1 MPSTIVHLAFAALIA
16 TALLGAAFDRRA
28 LLFILV
34 VMALPDLDSFVDV
47 GNVPGHRML
56 LHNIWLA
63 VVPTVALGIDLSVRE
78 QSFVRERFGDRG
90 VRIAWVTILCYVVA
104 HLGLDMADGVVNL
117 FWPVHDQFY
126 DLRGTIELSD
136 QRGVVQTFVDGKG
149 FLLFE
154 AEGSTEDIYI
164 TTGVDPG
171 PSTGE
176 EDPERLFP
184 IFRAGWQL
192 VLFVTGLFVTGA
204 RFATPE
210 EPGAR

>member
-28 LLFILV
+28 LGVILV
-34 VMALPDLDSFVDV
+34 VMALPDLDSFVSV
-47 GNVPGHRML
+47 GGVPGHRML
-56 LHNIWLA
+56 LHNVWLPTIAA
-63 VVPTVALGIDLSVRE
+63 VVLSLDLFVGDRSR
-78 QSFVRERFGDRG
+78 VRERFGGRG
-90 VRIAWVTILCYVVA
+90 VRIAWVTIVCYVVA
-104 HLGLDMADGVVNL
+104 HLGLDLADGFVNL

-136 QRGVVQTFVDGKG
+136 QRGVVQTFVEGQG

-154 AEGSTEDIYI
+154 AQGSTEDVYI

-184 IFRAGWQL
+184 IFRAGWQV
-192 VLFVTGLFVTGA
+192 VLFVTGVVVTGA
-204 RFATPE
+204 RFALPE
-210 EPGAR
+210 APGE